1 MTMKT
6 LINFFKRETVF
17 CVSLLLAVI
26 SAFFVL
32 PDEAYLTYPDYR
44 TLALLFCLM
53 IIVAG
58 FQALGLFSLL
68 GESLLKKAGSLR
80 NLSFVLVFLC
90 FFSSMVITNDVA
102 LITFVPFTILVF
114 RMIGREERILKLVVM
129 ETIAANLGSMATPI
143 GNPQNLYLY
152 SVSGIGIGEFALAVL
167 PYTGIALLLL
177 AGVLLAERDEP
188 LGKQTLALGAGA
200 EQRRMFLA
208 LLPFLVLLGLCLL
221 VVLHVL
227 PYLPVLI
234 CTAVV
239 ILAVN
244 RRLFGS
250 VDYFL
255 LLTFLCFFVF
265 IGNMK
270 RIPQISTLLTSAVS
284 GRELLAGILTSQ
296 VISNV
301 PAAILL
307 AGFTDRFTVLLTAVN
322 LGGLGTLIA
331 SLASLISFKFFAK
344 EFPRQKGVFLKIFT
358 IWNVVFLVIL
368 TAAALVLS

>member
-32 PDEAYLTYPDYR
+32 PDAAYLTYPDYR

-167 PYTGIALLLL
+167 PYTGIAFLLL

-200 EQRRMFLA
+200 EQRRMFPA

-221 VVLHVL
+221 VVLHAL

-244 RRLFGS
+244 RRLFRS